1 MSNSLL
7 LIFFSL
13 HSLRLSGDCHNIG
26 SGLSLIWVRA
36 WASVLLGK
44 WAINYIFFSRKTQT
58 DEGQTCD
65 RLALD
70 GHVFFS

>member
-7 LIFFSL
+7 LISL

-26 SGLSLIWVRA
+26 RGLSLISCERACLRA
-36 WASVLLGK
+36 WKMGHE
-44 WAINYIFFSRKTQT
+44 IRKTRT

-65 RLALD
+65 KLAPD
-70 GHVFFS
+70 GLFG

>member
-26 SGLSLIWVRA
+26 SGLSLIWVRE

-44 WAINYIFFSRKTQT
+44 WAINYIFLVGRRKQMRAKPAT
-58 DEGQTCD
+58 G
-65 RLALD
+65 
-70 GHVFFS
+70 

>member
-7 LIFFSL
+7 LIFFLSL

-44 WAINYIFFSRKTQT
+44 WAMNYIFLVERPKQMRAKPAT
-58 DEGQTCD
+58 G
-65 RLALD
+65 
-70 GHVFFS
+70 